1 MARKSTAQLD
11 LELPDEEPGP
21 EIDAPAPRRPRAAA
35 KAEPRPAWRRL
46 RFALRCASGAL
57 ALAAAVVVPYKLDQF
72 LASDSHFLLPEA
84 GNFSVEGLLYT
95 PQADV
100 TRVFAGDFGR
110 SVYLAPLA
118 ARRQALLKID
128 WVKDAT
134 VSRLWPN
141 RLRVRIVERRPVAF
155 LMLPAG
161 GLLEPAMVDADGI
174 ILRPPP
180 RASLS
185 LPALHGITREQ
196 PAAARRAR
204 MRQVT
209 DLLAALESYAP
220 QISEIDVTDS
230 NDLVVTQLV
239 EGRAI
244 RLRLGNRN
252 YLPRLRS
259 FLKSYGDISRRL
271 PASRTFDLRLDNYFM
286 AEDGGTRPAAGGG
299 PR

>member
-11 LELPDEEPGP
+11 LDLPDEESEQ
-21 EIDAPAPRRPRAAA
+21 EIEAPAPRRPRAAA
-35 KAEPRPAWRRL
+35 KSATDDKNRSSVRPRRL
-46 RFALRCASGAL
+46 RFLVRCAGGAL

-72 LASDSHFLLPEA
+72 LASDAHFVLPESGSFA
-84 GNFSVEGLLYT
+84 VEGLTYT

-100 TRVFAGDFGR
+100 SRVFAGDFGR
-110 SVYLAPLA
+110 SVYLVPLA

-141 RLRVRIVERRPVAF
+141 RLRVRLVERRPVAF

-161 GLLEPAMVDADGI
+161 ASFEPALVDGEGV

-180 RASLS
+180 RARLS
-185 LPALHGITREQ
+185 LPVLHGVTREQ
-196 PAAARRAR
+196 PAAVRRAR
-204 MRQVT
+204 MGQVT
-209 DLLAALESYAP
+209 GMLAALEAYVP
-220 QISEIDVTDS
+220 QMSEIDVTDS

-252 YLPRLRS
+252 YLARLRS
-259 FLKSYGDISRRL
+259 FLKSYSDISRRL

-286 AEDGGTRPAAGGG
+286 AEDGGSRA
-299 PR
+299 R